1 MYCLP
6 RTKELKT
13 RYISTTQNVI
23 MLNKNFMVMKQQSGI
38 STTYVLE
45 FQSN

>member
-1 MYCLP
+1 
-6 RTKELKT
+6 
-13 RYISTTQNVI
+13 

-45 FQSN
+45 FQSNWNGNVIREHAIR